1 MDSHDFGFGFADR
14 TSRNVF
20 LQILALDVFHGHWH
34 RFTGRQPVGV
44 IVSGGD
50 VALFVQITEHEWHWG
65 EHSWARTSRAKIL
78 TVSSFVGLSEEKRV
92 TVPKFGS
99 TGWASW
105 DGDFLGMSGE
115 DEGVWSS

>member
-1 MDSHDFGFGFADR
+1 MDSHDFGFGFADG

-34 RFTGRQPVGV
+34 RFTCRQPVGV
-44 IVSGGD
+44 IVSGSD
-50 VALFVQITEHEWHWG
+50 VALFVQITEHERHWG